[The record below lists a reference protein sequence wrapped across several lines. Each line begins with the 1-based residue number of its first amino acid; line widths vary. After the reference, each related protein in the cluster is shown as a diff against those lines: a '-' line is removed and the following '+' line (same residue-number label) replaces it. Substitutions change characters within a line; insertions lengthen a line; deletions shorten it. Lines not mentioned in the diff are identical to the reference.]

1 MARPVQERYLQ
12 VTAATDAFA
21 TSRGR
26 APTVRELAQTTGLE
40 IEDVV
45 EALDAAQG
53 YSPPSLD
60 APSGVD
66 PEETRTLAD
75 TIGLEEAGYDR
86 VEFRHDIAPAFRRL
100 PERQQ
105 RMLYMRFVED
115 LTQSEIAAQ
124 CGVSQMHVSRLL
136 RRSLNELLSTVGNP
150 RARVR

>member
-66 PEETRTLAD
+66 PEDASRTLAD

-136 RRSLNELLSTVGNP
+136 RRSLNELLSTVEPHG
-150 RARVR
+150 RA